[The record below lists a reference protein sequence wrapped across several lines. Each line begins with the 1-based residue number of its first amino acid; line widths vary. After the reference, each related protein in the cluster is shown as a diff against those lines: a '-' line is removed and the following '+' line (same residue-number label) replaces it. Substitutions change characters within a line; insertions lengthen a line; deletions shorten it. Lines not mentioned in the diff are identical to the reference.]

1 MLNVGSPVLSG
12 SSWIDKSIPETVL
25 LKTPVGNINII
36 QRILAIKDQDRLGLK
51 LINHGWWMV
60 IYGPYGLKNYPS
72 LSSAIIVIHE
82 MGIPFL
88 TNQSLTEGCPH
99 QD

>member
-25 LKTPVGNINII
+25 LKTPVGNMTII

-51 LINHGWWMV
+51 LINHGWWM
-60 IYGPYGLKNYPS
+60 IIW
-72 LSSAIIVIHE
+72 AIWA
-82 MGIPFL
+82 
-88 TNQSLTEGCPH
+88 
-99 QD
+99 